1 MINYREVSAQVFAEN
16 FLRILSNPKNS
27 SVKDMLSDGLDNEEE
42 LGYNE
47 YQWNK
52 KGNE

>member
-1 MINYREVSAQVFAEN
+1 MNNYREISAQVFAEK
-16 FLRILSNPKNS
+16 FLQILSNPKNS
-27 SVKDMLSDGLDNEEE
+27 SVKDTLSDGIDNQEE